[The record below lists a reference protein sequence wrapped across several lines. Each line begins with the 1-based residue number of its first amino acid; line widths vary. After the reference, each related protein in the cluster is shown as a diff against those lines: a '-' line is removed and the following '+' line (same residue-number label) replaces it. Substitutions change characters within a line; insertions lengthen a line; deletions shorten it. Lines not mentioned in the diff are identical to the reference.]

1 MKGDFTRS
9 TFDPKKHYSG
19 VRQQQGRVQLDA
31 DWNEQGDIETYLRE
45 VSLADLI
52 GDCGAPQDPATSG
65 FKVGLADS
73 GKNLSLSKGRLYV
86 DGILC
91 ELDADATFTTQ
102 FDGQDSVLTAGFKAS
117 NPAYPLLPT
126 TVGPYFVYLDV
137 WQRQVTAL
145 EDPHLRETALGGP
158 DTATRTQTFWQVK
171 LFPAPSGSNCL
182 SPAPVD
188 IAAPTGKLKAQTRKP
203 QPSDTPCV
211 VPASAGYTRL
221 DNQLYRVEVHQG
233 GAAGTATFKWSRENG
248 SVVAEWLAPDDTN
261 KKRLRVRGA
270 RRDEVLGFTE
280 AKWVELTDDTREVQG
295 ESGTLVELEKVEGD
309 VLTLKLDGP
318 DWTDFPVHPK
328 VRRWDHV
335 KSDAADHAIKV
346 PVSAA
351 TWVDMEGDVQVAFE
365 PGPAGTFRAGDYWL
379 IPARAF
385 IGEFSGA
392 IEWPDD
398 GANPPL
404 PLALPPHG
412 VVHHYC
418 KLGVVDFAVPAK
430 TFSNVQDCRPLFP
443 AATENLHFFHVG
455 GDGQEALPGAAL
467 PCPLKVGVTNGQW
480 PVSGARVEFKA
491 GAGSGSLTMSP
502 NAPAGVTRTG
512 TDGVARCSWTLPP
525 APKDGK
531 VSCLTVTATLLDVAG
546 KPVSIPVVFHAGM
559 RLNPVLSYVGGNG
572 QEAAAK
578 GALPQPLEV
587 RVANDDHSPLAAAQ
601 VRFKVIEGKGRL
613 DKDRPVPPATSDPGM
628 PVDTTT
634 TARASAVSTP
644 ATGTLPVVPTELV
657 VPTDGTGLAFC
668 FWSLGDDAADP
679 RQLVEAVLLDA
690 SNNPV
695 PGQAIHFNASFR
707 EQGKGAGVRV
717 KAVKLLSNGSDL
729 NNDTCVPIS
738 QFSAGFRVKCNEA
751 LADFFSI
758 QLGSVATPAKPNVMA
773 ILYLPYPLAG
783 DRLEWSTAENPLA
796 EVVGYQPL
804 LLAGQV
810 TLEKMTDI
818 VWKPWGSAPGK
829 PSAQEIWLNKIF
841 TNLILFN
848 QKSSAFA
855 PLGDRLL
862 VQILLKGNFIWS
874 KADSSRY
881 LDGGVLGI
889 APGPSDPFL
898 FGAPPTI
905 ALNLDGSGR
914 RGSDF
919 EMWFWLVAVY
929 VFQCRVLAGTGTVA
943 GSLQDAT
950 GKGVAAIS
958 VTLMGPSSVPPQK
971 TDPSGIFSFPQVPPG
986 TYTAQAQLPGV
997 QPQKIT
1003 VPASSSTSGT
1013 ATPAA
1018 QPAGLAKGE
1027 AATPESTPETEAAK
1041 PSPAKRKPKT
1051 PKARP
1056 KPKPKK

>member
-102 FDGQDSVLTAGFKAS
+102 FD
-117 NPAYPLLPT
+117 
-126 TVGPYFVYLDV
+126 
-137 WQRQVTAL
+137 
-145 EDPHLRETALGGP
+145 GP

-430 TFSNVQDCRPLFP
+430 TFSNV
-443 AATENLHFFHVG
+443 
-455 GDGQEALPGAAL
+455 
-467 PCPLKVGVTNGQW
+467 
-480 PVSGARVEFKA
+480 
-491 GAGSGSLTMSP
+491 
-502 NAPAGVTRTG
+502 
-512 TDGVARCSWTLPP
+512 
-525 APKDGK
+525 
-531 VSCLTVTATLLDVAG
+531 
-546 KPVSIPVVFHAGM
+546 
-559 RLNPVLSYVGGNG
+559 
-572 QEAAAK
+572 
-578 GALPQPLEV
+578 
-587 RVANDDHSPLAAAQ
+587 
-601 VRFKVIEGKGRL
+601 
-613 DKDRPVPPATSDPGM
+613 
-628 PVDTTT
+628 
-634 TARASAVSTP
+634 
-644 ATGTLPVVPTELV
+644 
-657 VPTDGTGLAFC
+657 
-668 FWSLGDDAADP
+668 
-679 RQLVEAVLLDA
+679 
-690 SNNPV
+690 
-695 PGQAIHFNASFR
+695 
-707 EQGKGAGVRV
+707 
-717 KAVKLLSNGSDL
+717 
-729 NNDTCVPIS
+729 
-738 QFSAGFRVKCNEA
+738 
-751 LADFFSI
+751 
-758 QLGSVATPAKPNVMA
+758 
-773 ILYLPYPLAG
+773 
-783 DRLEWSTAENPLA
+783 
-796 EVVGYQPL
+796 
-804 LLAGQV
+804 
-810 TLEKMTDI
+810 
-818 VWKPWGSAPGK
+818 
-829 PSAQEIWLNKIF
+829 
-841 TNLILFN
+841 
-848 QKSSAFA
+848 
-855 PLGDRLL
+855 
-862 VQILLKGNFIWS
+862 
-874 KADSSRY
+874 
-881 LDGGVLGI
+881 
-889 APGPSDPFL
+889 
-898 FGAPPTI
+898 
-905 ALNLDGSGR
+905 
-914 RGSDF
+914 
-919 EMWFWLVAVY
+919 
-929 VFQCRVLAGTGTVA
+929 
-943 GSLQDAT
+943 
-950 GKGVAAIS
+950 
-958 VTLMGPSSVPPQK
+958 
-971 TDPSGIFSFPQVPPG
+971 
-986 TYTAQAQLPGV
+986 
-997 QPQKIT
+997 
-1003 VPASSSTSGT
+1003 
-1013 ATPAA
+1013 
-1018 QPAGLAKGE
+1018 
-1027 AATPESTPETEAAK
+1027 
-1041 PSPAKRKPKT
+1041 
-1051 PKARP
+1051 
-1056 KPKPKK
+1056 